1 MPGQVKVNLV
11 KGLALCTAFLL
22 LYLNV
27 HAGQDI
33 LDSLQAMINGAT
45 TESARI
51 RAHIGIANALTTTNY
66 KKALEHATLGGEFV
80 RENGASIFQDRVI
93 GCIAQMVQTSH

>member
-1 MPGQVKVNLV
+1 MPGQVSVNLV

-45 TESARI
+45 TDSARI
-51 RAHIGIANALTTTNY
+51 RTHIRIANALNTANY
-66 KKALEHATLGGEFV
+66 QKAMEHATLGG
-80 RENGASIFQDRVI
+80 
-93 GCIAQMVQTSH
+93 